1 MSDQLRPV
9 SLPPRAVP
17 AAGLATVHV
26 DPVHELL
33 SGEAVAIDVQPVG
46 VVFRALGAMIDAV
59 VSIAVLLMI
68 IWVGTWATE
77 AGLIDDAVSR
87 ILAIVAIV
95 FSFVVLPGTVEIAMR
110 GRSLGKLAIG
120 GRVVRVD
127 GGAATTRHA
136 IIRSLTGVLEIY
148 MTLGG
153 VAIVAG
159 AFSPRSQRLGD
170 LLAGTYCQRVRT
182 RPLRIAPLVIPE
194 HLQGWAE
201 IADVALLPDRLGR
214 RINQYFA
221 HAPSMEPGARFHIAA
236 GLLAETE
243 PFVSPAP
250 VAHPEVALQAIL
262 AVRRLRESQALQISD
277 ARVQQLSGQ
286 ALR

>member
-1 MSDQLRPV
+1 MPDQLRPI
-9 SLPPRAVP
+9 SQPPRV

-46 VVFRALGAMIDAV
+46 VVFRALGAMIDV
-59 VSIAVLLMI
+59 LVSIAVVLLFAWLI
-68 IWVGTWATE
+68 DWAT
-77 AGLIDDAVSR
+77 AFGLLNDATSS
-87 ILAIVAIV
+87 IFTIVMIV
-95 FSFVVLPGTVEIAMR
+95 FSFVVLPCTIEIAMK

-120 GRVVRVD
+120 GRIVRVD

-136 IIRSLTGVLEIY
+136 IIRSLTGVLETY

-153 VAIVAG
+153 IAIVAG

-182 RPLRIAPLVIPE
+182 KPLRVAPLVVPE
-194 HLQGWAE
+194 QLQSWAE

-221 HAPSMEPGARFHIAA
+221 HAPSMEPEARFHVAN

-243 PFVSPAP
+243 PFVSPLP
-250 VAHPEVALQAIL
+250 NAHPEVALRAIL
-262 AVRRLRESQALQISD
+262 AVRRLREAQALHISD
-277 ARVQQLSGQ
+277 ARVRQLSGLVRQ
-286 ALR
+286 

>member
-1 MSDQLRPV
+1 M
-9 SLPPRAVP
+9 
-17 AAGLATVHV
+17 AAGLGTVHV

-46 VVFRALGAMIDAV
+46 VVFRALGAMIDV
-59 VSIAVLLMI
+59 LLSIAVLLLFVWLI
-68 IWVGTWATE
+68 DWAT
-77 AGLIDDAVSR
+77 AVGLLDDATSM
-87 ILAIVAIV
+87 ILTIVMIV
-95 FSFVVLPGTVEIAMR
+95 FSFVVLPCTIEIAMH

-120 GRVVRVD
+120 GRIVRVD

-136 IIRSLTGVLEIY
+136 IIRALAGVLEIY

-153 VAIVAG
+153 IAIVAG

-182 RPLRIAPLVIPE
+182 KPLAIAPLVVPE
-194 HLQGWAE
+194 QLRGWAE

-221 HAPSMEPGARFHIAA
+221 HAPSMEPNARFHVAN

-243 PFVSPAP
+243 PFVSPP
-250 VAHPEVALQAIL
+250 PLAHPEVALQAIL
-262 AVRRLRESQALQISD
+262 AVRRCREARALHLSD
-277 ARVQQLSGQ
+277 ARVQQLSGPT
-286 ALR
+286 AR